1 MFDEEEIFRELD
13 EEEKKK
19 PKKQRLE
26 EEKAIYERLKKGCE
40 RQINRLKKEIEN
52 L

>member
-1 MFDEEEIFRELD
+1 MTNEEILMMVEEEEN
-13 EEEKKK
+13 KK

-26 EEKAIYERLKKGCE
+26 EELALYKRLKRGCE
-40 RQINRLKKEIEN
+40 RQISRIKKEIEN

>member
-1 MFDEEEIFRELD
+1 MTNEEILMMAE

-26 EEKAIYERLKKGCE
+26 EEKAMYERLKRGCE
-40 RQINRLKKEIEN
+40 KQINRIKKEIEN

>member
-1 MFDEEEIFRELD
+1 MTNEEILMMAE

-26 EEKAIYERLKKGCE
+26 EQIAMYERLKRGCE
-40 RQINRLKKEIEN
+40 RQINRIKKEIEE

>member
-1 MFDEEEIFRELD
+1 MTNEEILMLVE

-26 EEKAIYERLKKGCE
+26 EEKAMYERLKRGCE
-40 RQINRLKKEIEN
+40 RQISKIKKELEE

>member
-1 MFDEEEIFRELD
+1 MTTEEILMMVE

-26 EEKAIYERLKKGCE
+26 EQIALYQRLKNGCE
-40 RQINRLKKEIEN
+40 RQISKIKKEIEN

>member
-1 MFDEEEIFRELD
+1 MTNDEILMMFE

-26 EEKAIYERLKKGCE
+26 EQKAMYERLKKSCE
-40 RQINRLKKEIEN
+40 KQISRIKKEVEE

>member
-1 MFDEEEIFRELD
+1 MTNEEILMVAE

-26 EEKAIYERLKKGCE
+26 EEKAMFERLKKGCE
-40 RQINRLKKEIEN
+40 KQINRIKKEIAN
-52 L
+52 S

>member
-1 MFDEEEIFRELD
+1 MTNEEILMLVEEEEN
-13 EEEKKK
+13 KK

-26 EEKAIYERLKKGCE
+26 EQIALYERLKRGCE
-40 RQINRLKKEIEN
+40 RQINRIKKELEE

>member
-1 MFDEEEIFRELD
+1 MTNEEILMLVEEED
-13 EEEKKK
+13 KKK

-26 EEKAIYERLKKGCE
+26 EQIAVYERLKRGCE
-40 RQINRLKKEIEN
+40 RQINRLKKEIEE

>member
-1 MFDEEEIFRELD
+1 MTNEEILMMAE

-26 EEKAIYERLKKGCE
+26 EEKAIYERLKRGCE
-40 RQINRLKKEIEN
+40 RQINRIKKEIEE

>member
-1 MFDEEEIFRELD
+1 MTNEEILMMVE

-26 EEKAIYERLKKGCE
+26 EQIAMYERLKKGCE
-40 RQINRLKKEIEN
+40 RQINRLKKEIEE